1 MIKLLDDYEH
11 NKTTFKNAGIK
22 VPKFNQEWMIK
33 ATAKNPVWVHFGGG
47 NLFRCFHAQ
56 LAQQLLNKGEMKS
69 GIIVA

>member
-56 LAQQLLNKGEMKS
+56 LAQQLL
-69 GIIVA
+69 